1 MKNLLK
7 NRKGF
12 TLAEILLV
20 VAIIVILSGA
30 TVIGVASWVN
40 QSQTTAHAVESKSAA
55 FEAEAVDK
63 VLKAK
68 GNVGSDPHE
77 TETLNTG
84 ATEGS
89 SQQSS
94 TESSKESKTDPDP
107 VDTTKSTSASSSESS
122 SESSSQGST
131 EWTEGTTK
139 VISGSGGASTS
150 FSTSNGTH
158 WDPTKDMG
166 YDQWG
171 NHVVGANV
179 PDTTSQGDVDFGS
192 KNVQSFTVKVTGKVL
207 QYTCNDW
214 RYSISD
220 NGDGTYT
227 VTYTADQYRYNPPI
241 SKVNLTFKVD
251 GDSAANIKVTSVTE
265 YK

>member
-55 FEAEAVDK
+55 FEADAVDK

-84 ATEGS
+84 AT
-89 SQQSS
+89 QNQNNN
-94 TESSKESKTDPDP
+94 TPDP
-107 VDTTKSTSASSSESS
+107 NDDKPNQNNDDPKPGPGANDPKPGPGDDKPKDNPPALE
-122 SESSSQGST
+122 
-131 EWTEGTTK
+131 TEGTTAGETSA
-139 VISGSGGASTS
+139 VQSQGGGTTDALNSPFSLTSGSKTITADPSKKLKQVIIEWENNNKESWGMAYSQFVVTYNNSKGGNYDNKNDTIGGQ
-150 FSTSNGTH
+150 SN
-158 WDPTKDMG
+158 
-166 YDQWG
+166 
-171 NHVVGANV
+171 
-179 PDTTSQGDVDFGS
+179 
-192 KNVQSFTVKVTGKVL
+192 
-207 QYTCNDW
+207 
-214 RYSISD
+214 SD
-220 NGDGTYT
+220 T
-227 VTYTADQYRYNPPI
+227 VTINVGVEGCSGI
-241 SKVNLTFKVD
+241 
-251 GDSAANIKVTSVTE
+251 NIKHGSGKLTIKSIKYVYE
-265 YK
+265 D